1 MAKSHPEGF
10 YDRRAPRCAQWARTT
25 VAGLVLSACLVSL
38 SIILNNQYGAR
49 FASSVVQGIS
59 AIDLTP
65 ATIDQSEQ
73 MLPLVDPN
81 EGKYRALG
89 EYVARR
95 YRVSQEATTNIVA
108 TAYAAGQAL
117 KLDPLLILAV
127 ISVESRF
134 NPIAESVMG
143 AKGLMQVIP
152 RFHSDKFD
160 AVGGEKAAFEP
171 EANIT
176 VGAQILKE
184 YLRRTGDLSDA
195 LRLYVGSSDENDS
208 QYAEKVMAERERLNQ
223 FVRTYQPRTRTVQHQ
238 SGKPAVAPI

>member
-1 MAKSHPEGF
+1 MAKSHPERF
-10 YDRRAPRCAQWARTT
+10 YDRAAPRFPQWARNAAASF
-25 VAGLVLSACLVSL
+25 VLLVCLVSL

-49 FASSVVQGIS
+49 FPTTVAQSMG
-59 AIDLTP
+59 AIDITR
-65 ATIDQSEQ
+65 AAIDVSEF
-73 MLPLVDPN
+73 MPPLADPN

-95 YRVSQEATTNIVA
+95 YRVSQEATTSIVA
-108 TAYAAGQAL
+108 TAYAAGQSL

-143 AKGLMQVIP
+143 AKGLMQIIP

-171 EANIT
+171 EANIM

-184 YLRRTGDLSDA
+184 YLRRTGGVADA

-208 QYAEKVMAERERLNQ
+208 QYADKVIAERERLNQ
-223 FVRTYQPRTRTVQHQ
+223 FVRAYQPNSAHQQ
-238 SGKPAVAPI
+238 SGTPLIAPI